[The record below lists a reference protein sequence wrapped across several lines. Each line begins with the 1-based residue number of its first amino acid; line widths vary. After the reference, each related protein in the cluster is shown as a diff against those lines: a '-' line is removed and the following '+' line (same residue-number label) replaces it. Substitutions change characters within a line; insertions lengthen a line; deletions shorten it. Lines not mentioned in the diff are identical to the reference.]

1 MSQLQISLHQRRR
14 KINQRR
20 RTARGSVKENQTR
33 KGDQRRPQVRTKGI
47 KTRVDLYENSY
58 RKVMFL
64 HENMHRDSWQNSY
77 RDHPTFPKR
86 QVQSHHSIYDIQ
98 PTYKQGTQPKWKQF
112 QRRRRL
118 SYWKSSRFRRMIKDI
133 HVTNRYVC
141 T

>member
-1 MSQLQISLHQRRR
+1 MSQSQISLHQSRR
-14 KINQRR
+14 KEKQRR
-20 RTARGSVKENQTR
+20 RTVRGNAKESQTR

-47 KTRVDLYENSY
+47 KIRVDLYENSY
-58 RKVMFL
+58 RKVIFL

-98 PTYKQGTQPKWKQF
+98 PTYKQWTQPKWKQF

-133 HVTNRYVC
+133 HVTNQYVC